1 MDETKMVLYKIHD
14 SAAYIT
20 MPHAARRLHMLG
32 TDDLLK
38 KKKLFDPYILRSSL
52 LFCISGGSGTRLIA

>member
-1 MDETKMVLYKIHD
+1 MVLYKTHD

-20 MPHAARRLHMLG
+20 MPHAARLHMLG

-52 LFCISGGSGTRLIA
+52 HFCISGGSTTRMIA

>member
-1 MDETKMVLYKIHD
+1 
-14 SAAYIT
+14 